1 MGSLWGSYR
10 PASRISDLC
19 KPAEVSNA
27 AARADSMVAVE
38 EMVVIGRYFDSLAKY
53 TTVLRDVTRDWD
65 RPEAHREDY

>member
-1 MGSLWGSYR
+1 
-10 PASRISDLC
+10 
-19 KPAEVSNA
+19 
-27 AARADSMVAVE
+27 MVAVE